1 MSILK
6 SDITPALINQI
17 IENSLCFNLNV
28 WHVDHPTHQID
39 WRVVAIYV
47 RSLNFISMLFLSREF
62 GSDRNPFSHTKE
74 SQLKVCLKGPF
85 WPVFDTLKD
94 SVRL

>member
-1 MSILK
+1 MHSIQFIAIQWGEGQTYDRCRTINNEESVILFLRMSILK

-39 WRVVAIYV
+39 
-47 RSLNFISMLFLSREF
+47 
-62 GSDRNPFSHTKE
+62 
-74 SQLKVCLKGPF
+74 
-85 WPVFDTLKD
+85 
-94 SVRL
+94 